1 MEAPGDGGAG
11 TYHSPVATVPVLH
24 GRVQPW
30 GRPSPWSNPAVLLA
44 GPTAQQALARGPSTV
59 LGPGPSGL
67 APQGCR
73 PWPPA
78 CSLRGLSSRGLQ
90 EPGRLPP
97 RSAAPPQPSA
107 SRRCLC
113 CFRAQR
119 RDWRGADIWGVGSLA
134 CVLGPGSW
142 EAPGTLATAGLE
154 LAETCREVWS
164 LPEASATAPASA
176 TPNGTFGPWR
186 VQVFGL
192 FSLSPR
198 GLPVLRKIPL

>member
-1 MEAPGDGGAG
+1 MVPPLCWGLVPLGLLRRAAGPGLRHALCGASPRGAFRNLGGSLLAPLHLPNPQPHGGAC
-11 TYHSPVATVPVLH
+11 A
-24 GRVQPW
+24 
-30 GRPSPWSNPAVLLA
+30 A
-44 GPTAQQALARGPSTV
+44 
-59 LGPGPSGL
+59 SGL
-67 APQGCR
+67 SG
-73 PWPPA
+73 
-78 CSLRGLSSRGLQ
+78 GTG
-90 EPGRLPP
+90 EG
-97 RSAAPPQPSA
+97 
-107 SRRCLC
+107 
-113 CFRAQR
+113 
-119 RDWRGADIWGVGSLA
+119 DIWGVGSLA